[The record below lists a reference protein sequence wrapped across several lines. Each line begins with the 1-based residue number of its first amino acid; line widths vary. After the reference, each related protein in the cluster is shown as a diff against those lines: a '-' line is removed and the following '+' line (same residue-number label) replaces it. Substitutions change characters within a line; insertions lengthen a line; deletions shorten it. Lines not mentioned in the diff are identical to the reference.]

1 MTKRGAARGAQTL
14 PQPEPAAQAA
24 SAALTALIREHIAA
38 AGGRIGFDAYQ
49 ELVLYAPG
57 LGYYTGGAAKL
68 GPGGDFVTAPG
79 LGTLYAK
86 CLARQVAQ
94 LLEHLGGGDVLEFGP
109 GDGALAVALLAE
121 LVALGVPPRRY
132 LAIERSAE
140 LADRQ
145 RAALAGVGWAQRAQW
160 LTGLPEAFEGVV
172 LASEV
177 LDALPVRRY
186 RMTAP
191 GLAEL
196 YVGVG
201 PDGFELVEGP
211 ARDHVLVRH
220 LATLDLPVGYET
232 EASPA
237 AQAWVRT
244 VAGVVRRGAALIIDY
259 GYPRAAYYHPQRV
272 HGTFRCHYRHR
283 AHDDAFTWPGQTD
296 LTAHVDFTALA
307 EAALAGGADLLG
319 YTTQADFLIHAGL
332 AEVLTGTDPA
342 DPAYGALAL
351 EARRL
356 VLPEHM
362 GEAFGVLG
370 FGRGVDVPLAGF
382 ARDHR
387 HRL

>member
-1 MTKRGAARGAQTL
+1 MTGGAARGAQTL

-24 SAALTALIREHIAA
+24 SAALTALIRQRIAA

-49 ELVLYAPG
+49 ELALYAPG
-57 LGYYTGGAAKL
+57 LGYYSGGAAKL

-79 LGTLYAK
+79 LGTLYAR

-94 LLEHLGGGDVLEFGP
+94 VLEHLGGGDVLEFGP
-109 GDGALAVALLAE
+109 GDGALAAALLPE
-121 LVALGVPPRRY
+121 LAALGAPVRRY

-145 RAALAGVGWAQRAQW
+145 RAALARVGWADRAQW
-160 LTGLPEAFEGVV
+160 LTGLPDAFTGVA

-186 RMTAP
+186 RVTAH

-196 YVGVG
+196 YVGVEA
-201 PDGFELVEGP
+201 DAFVLVEGP
-211 ARDHVLVRH
+211 VRDAERVQH
-220 LATLDLPVGYET
+220 LAAAALPVGYQT

-237 AQAWVRT
+237 AQAWVRA
-244 VAGVVRRGAALIIDY
+244 VAGMLGRGVVLVVDY
-259 GYPRAAYYHPQRV
+259 GYPRAVYYHPQRAQ
-272 HGTFRCHYRHR
+272 GTFRCHYRHR
-283 AHDDAFTWPGQTD
+283 AHDDAFAWPGLTD

-307 EAALAGGADLLG
+307 QAALDGGAEVLG

-332 AEVLTGTDPA
+332 AQVLAGTDPA
-342 DPAYGALAL
+342 DPAYPALAR
-351 EARRL
+351 EARQL
-356 VLPEHM
+356 VLPNHM
-362 GEAFGVLG
+362 GEAFGVLA
-370 FGRGVDVPLAGF
+370 FGRGVDLPLAGF